1 MTGRTRRTHRRPGE
15 WRPAPSRGR
24 PRPGQRRDGV
34 GFVPYRTVD
43 GREISNGNVLDS
55 NSAALGHAT
64 NNEAEYQALILA
76 MQRCLELG
84 IGSAYFFTDSELMA
98 NQINGVYRIKNARL
112 AQLAHSVKALRPRF
126 DDFQLT
132 YLSREKNKRAD
143 RLANEA
149 VEASKKEGSDQA
161 RSSVR

>member
-1 MTGRTRRTHRRPGE
+1 MTTQFPKTVKVFTDGSSKGNPGRSGAGYVLE
-15 WRPAPSRGR
+15 
-24 PRPGQRRDGV
+24 DI
-34 GFVPYRTVD
+34 D
-43 GREISNGNVLDS
+43 GNVLDS
-55 NSAALGHAT
+55 NSAPLGFGT

-76 MQRCLELG
+76 MERCIELG

-98 NQINGVYRIKNARL
+98 NQINGVYRIKKERL
-112 AQLAHSVKALRPRF
+112 AQLARRVEALRPRF

-149 VEASKKEGSDQA
+149 VEASKKEGSDRE

>member
-1 MTGRTRRTHRRPGE
+1 MTTQFPKTVKVFTDGCSKGNPGRSGAGYVLE
-15 WRPAPSRGR
+15 DI
-24 PRPGQRRDGV
+24 DGK
-34 GFVPYRTVD
+34 
-43 GREISNGNVLDS
+43 VLDS

-76 MQRCLELG
+76 MERCIELG

-98 NQINGVYRIKNARL
+98 NQINGVYRIKKDELARL
-112 AQLAHSVKALRPRF
+112 ARRVNALRPRF

-149 VEASKKEGSDQA
+149 VEASKKEGSDQE